1 MAVWSKQHLLLQYF
15 CSTYTV
21 LLLNTVY
28 GNTVF
33 APFHFLQIFYSNT
46 HMLDDETHL
55 QQPIRP
61 WSFNLSIKPFTLIL
75 WIVYL
80 FEFCKQEFIMRIIW
94 RRSLQPLRR
103 NFLYVWNDG
112 LIFGYARRLDVHGQL
127 YVIQF
132 FLEIYIFIF
141 SVEILQPIY

>member
-1 MAVWSKQHLLLQYF
+1 MHVHL
-15 CSTYTV
+15 STSTRASWNVINIINLSYRIG
-21 LLLNTVY
+21 LRIWQFDLNNIFYYSIFAPLIRYYWIQFY

-75 WIVYL
+75 WIIYL
-80 FEFCKQEFIMRIIW
+80 FVFYKQEFIMRIIW

-112 LIFGYARRLDVHGQL
+112 LIFGYVRR
-127 YVIQF
+127 
-132 FLEIYIFIF
+132 
-141 SVEILQPIY
+141 